1 MALAPQGQC
10 ICRRIGCGILCH
22 GVMAMTPALRAG
34 AVAVMRTASPMPHL
48 MAVLTGLRAG
58 AGFLHAGAGT
68 IAAAGSCRLCQKQWR
83 GGE

>member
-1 MALAPQGQC
+1 
-10 ICRRIGCGILCH
+10 
-22 GVMAMTPALRAG
+22 MAMMAMMAMLPALRAR
-34 AVAVMRTASPMPHL
+34 AVGVMRAASPMPHL